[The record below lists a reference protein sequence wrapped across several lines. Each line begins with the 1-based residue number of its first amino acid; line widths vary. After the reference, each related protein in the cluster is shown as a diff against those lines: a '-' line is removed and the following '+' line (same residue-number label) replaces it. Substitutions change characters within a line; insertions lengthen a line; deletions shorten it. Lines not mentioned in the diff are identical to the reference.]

1 MEKGK
6 HMIGKVTYYLK
17 KNIIMEKDGME
28 KDMMQMVMSFM
39 N

>member
-6 HMIGKVTYYLK
+6 HMIRKVTYYLK
-17 KNIIMEKDGME
+17 ENIIMEKDGME
-28 KDMMQMVMSFM
+28 KDMMRMVMSFM